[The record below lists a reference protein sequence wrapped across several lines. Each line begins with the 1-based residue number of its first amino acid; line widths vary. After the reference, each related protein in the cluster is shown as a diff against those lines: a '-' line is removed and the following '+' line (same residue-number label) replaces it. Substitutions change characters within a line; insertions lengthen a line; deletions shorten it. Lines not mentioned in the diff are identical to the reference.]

1 MATTESTLGPAMQLL
16 PPQREAR
23 RGRAIPAIPHRTPEE
38 HAALGDDARKRV
50 SHDRHAGFEPA
61 LGRDPVALLESQ
73 ATSRVP
79 ELVPIRYGRMA
90 VSPFTFYRGAALVMA
105 HDLAGTASSGLTTQ
119 LCGDAH
125 LSNFGLFASPE
136 RRLVFD
142 INDFDETCPGPW
154 EWDLKRL
161 AASFTVAG
169 REAGLPT
176 KERRSVV
183 RNVAKSYREAMA
195 EFAGMLDLDVW
206 YAHTDVADIQEQ
218 LAKQLRA
225 TGRKKLTAT
234 LAKARTKDSTQ
245 AFNKLTKLVD

>member
-73 ATSRVP
+73 GPSRVP
-79 ELVPIRYGRMA
+79 ELLPIRYGRMM

-105 HDLAGTASSGLTTQ
+105 HDLAGTPTSGLTTQ
-119 LCGDAH
+119 ICGDAH

-136 RRLVFD
+136 RRMVFD

-154 EWDLKRL
+154 EWDVKRL
-161 AASFTVAG
+161 AASFTVAC
-169 REAGLPT
+169 REMELSA

-183 RNVAKSYREAMA
+183 RNVAKSYRTAMTQ
-195 EFAGMLDLDVW
+195 FAGMRDLDVW
-206 YAHTDVADIQEQ
+206 YAHADIADVQDRF
-218 LAKQLRA
+218 AKQLRA
-225 TGRKKLTAT
+225 PGRKKLTAT
-234 LAKARTKDSTQ
+234 VAKAHTRD
-245 AFNKLTKLVD
+245 

>member
-23 RGRAIPAIPHRTPEE
+23 RGRAMPAIPHRTPEE

-73 ATSRVP
+73 APGRLP
-79 ELVPIRYGRMA
+79 ELLAIRYGRMM

-105 HDLAGTASSGLTTQ
+105 HDLAGSPTSGLTTQ

-136 RRLVFD
+136 RRLMFD

-154 EWDLKRL
+154 EWDVKRL
-161 AASFTVAG
+161 SASFAVAC
-169 REAGLPT
+169 REVGLPG
-176 KERRSVV
+176 KQRRAVV
-183 RNVAKSYREAMA
+183 RNVARSYRRGMRSFAAMDA
-195 EFAGMLDLDVW
+195 LEVW
-206 YAHTDVADIQEQ
+206 YSHIDVEAVIKRFQ
-218 LAKQLRA
+218 
-225 TGRKKLTAT
+225 T
-234 LAKARTKDSTQ
+234 
-245 AFNKLTKLVD
+245 

>member
-1 MATTESTLGPAMQLL
+1 MATTESTLGPATQLL

-23 RGRAIPAIPHRTPEE
+23 RGRATPAIPHRTPEE
-38 HAALGDDARKRV
+38 HAALGDAARKRV

-73 ATSRVP
+73 APGRLP
-79 ELVPIRYGRMA
+79 ELLPIRYGRMS
-90 VSPFTFYRGAALVMA
+90 VSPFAFYRGAALIMA
-105 HDLAGTASSGLTTQ
+105 HDLARGPTSGLITQ

-161 AASFTVAG
+161 AASFAVAG
-169 REAGLPT
+169 REMEMAAKKGQVMLRGLT
-176 KERRSVV
+176 
-183 RNVAKSYREAMA
+183 KSYRESMA
-195 EFAGMLDLDVW
+195 RFTATRDLDLW
-206 YAHTDVADIQEQ
+206 YAHLDVDTLLSEFGSQ
-218 LAKQLRA
+218 LKSAN
-225 TGRKKLTAT
+225 RKKLSQN
-234 LAKARTKDSTQ
+234 LAKTRTRDSMQ
-245 AFNKLTKLVD
+245 AFNK